1 MQKKYGAQAKIYL
14 FILKIKNMSAKTKR
28 ILSIILM
35 IIPSLML
42 IMSGIMKVTGAQQI
56 VTGLT
61 KAGLGNLVTFI
72 GVIELASVV
81 LFLYPKTY
89 KIGFLLLCSYLGGAM
104 CIELAGGQ
112 PPMAAVFIAI
122 IWISVFLRDKNMFL
136 PAAESKA

>member
-1 MQKKYGAQAKIYL
+1 
-14 FILKIKNMSAKTKR
+14 MSAKTKR
-28 ILSIILM
+28 IISVILM
-35 IIPSLML
+35 VIPSLML
-42 IMSGIMKVTGAQQI
+42 IMSGIMKVTGAEQI

-72 GVIELASVV
+72 GVIELISVA

-112 PPMAAVFIAI
+112 PPVAAVFIAI
-122 IWISVFLRDKNMFL
+122 IWIAAFLRDKSML
-136 PAAESKA
+136 LTPAESKA